1 MPPADPTEK
10 PLQPDVRD
18 HLANERTFLAWMRTS
33 LAIITFGIGL
43 NRFSLYLNEL
53 ARTGGPP
60 TRTGTGRLGIAMVV
74 LGMGLLAWGA
84 VRYELA
90 RRQIDARDFVAARV
104 SPWVV
109 TIVILAFS
117 GVALFLVM
125 L

>member
-1 MPPADPTEK
+1 
-10 PLQPDVRD
+10 
-18 HLANERTFLAWMRTS
+18 
-33 LAIITFGIGL
+33 
-43 NRFSLYLNEL
+43 
-53 ARTGGPP
+53 
-60 TRTGTGRLGIAMVV
+60 MVA

>member
-1 MPPADPTEK
+1 
-10 PLQPDVRD
+10 
-18 HLANERTFLAWMRTS
+18 
-33 LAIITFGIGL
+33 
-43 NRFSLYLNEL
+43 
-53 ARTGGPP
+53 
-60 TRTGTGRLGIAMVV
+60 MVA

-104 SPWVV
+104 WPWVV